1 MSNCSL
7 TLKKETLPK
16 VIAKVDYFMFRAMER
31 NNIDV
36 FQMTGKDKD
45 KYIRALLTDVKP
57 DNSDRPDLLS
67 VKSVIIPEYIA
78 DYVQKSKDLALEG
91 DTEQAQLFKKAAENL
106 ESMLTMWDQVLANY
120 IKFTS
125 AFKIRNKFVTAE
137 DGMVDLAGLENEET
151 MLKKMV
157 FDVPANEIDPIDDI
171 DAAVELFIKSIPD
184 KENFDDYGYTSL
196 VNYSNFVRG
205 LLVDVEN
212 SVNLD
217 ELQRKIAAKV
227 EEKPAYQY
235 ILDKL
240 IHKEDHTRNEF
251 QFRINFRNSFAK
263 AFMPIYMVSL
273 EDKGIIKVFE
283 AATGKKSGYERVIE
297 SNFFRVGVPVMLDG
311 KEINLAHEVDGGW
324 QMDKT
329 DVNKILDYL
338 DSAPGPELRGRQ
350 MSFLKGLGFE
360 FSPQTE
366 EKLIKSTWLGDKQ
379 TTPVN
384 YIKDHL
390 IAVLNN
396 LEAGKFVTN
405 PIRKIKQDVSVW
417 KKVYDEKEKK
427 DKNKLVVISKGQN
440 NIIGAIIDA
449 ELKFNKT
456 FNMDRNMVT
465 AEGNRMNALQLHNNF
480 TTINKFLSDPV
491 AYPKLENILAEP
503 SMAWLNPVTNPSIRS
518 SMFLNSLF
526 YFDPNGENYGERRR
540 VTKDKNSNL
549 IFSATEGEYVT
560 LKLVNTGG
568 LQVKSEDETKGSSS
582 TDLNDLD
589 KLLQDINGF
598 RQNGY
603 NSMLRL
609 GDKSTDLGISL
620 NYYNDPTSIAPQKK
634 PLGFAEHY
642 DAKIF
647 SSDGFHSSFM
657 GHLQDYMQVRY
668 LATKG
673 FLQDL
678 TVSSENVLNTW
689 GYFEDILST
698 DMKAGLDKMI
708 TEATNVNDVVLA
720 DPELS
725 SVIKAEAGVYFEN
738 YSKRFIDKFANA
750 KKMGTF
756 GLLVLNAKKG
766 ETFDGA
772 IKNYLANS
780 FLMDLDQMKV
790 FFGDPV
796 FFKAFHKRAPKD
808 SATGLFTTM
817 DENTLQHLNNLS
829 NPQGY
834 GAYTNL
840 SAKRLVERL
849 AQTGVI
855 NQKEQSA
862 YLDRQRIEKSYRS
875 AVLNDV
881 KFKSSYAT
889 RIIENVEKL
898 KAGGFVTPAMQKLFD
913 NELKEVI
920 SNGYKGVEADGQGK
934 CTFDFY
940 RVMSIMTGKWSP
952 EQEAVYK
959 KIIDYSHFD
968 ELATAEKDP
977 AKRVAYIEQRDK
989 VGYNPLE
996 EVYFPPKKFQ
1006 YAGPM
1011 GYEKTIDN
1019 GAYNMYI
1026 PIFDKFSLQP
1036 LIPTMIKDT
1045 ADEHLAKK
1053 MELGGIGYVKFVSAT
1068 KTESPLEQ
1076 QNYYETYNENDPE
1089 ARTVNPFIRLDRSE
1103 LNGKTDEERKALLNS
1118 MELKGGQ
1125 TLYFNHLKEQVSIE
1139 AEIHESTIFGSQI
1152 RKLIM
1157 MNLAERP
1164 EFKQYYNDYKQY
1176 LGELVEIEKAS
1187 LYNELGIDRLPG
1199 GKLKVNDMNKLVD
1212 YFMKEIGKK
1221 NQDSNVKRVLN
1232 YNETTGE
1239 FDTPLD
1245 GAVQA
1250 QVIEGIIISAIN
1262 NKIVKYKANG
1272 SMLVQVAITG
1282 SEKIKY
1288 SSQTSKRALETFGN
1302 SELKY
1307 YNVEGEGKDA
1317 SVTAMQVKIGLSG
1330 KWKNL
1335 LYLKDNDGRVIE
1347 TLPRLNEMLKNEQ
1360 WKKAH
1365 RNEIRMV
1372 AYRIPT
1378 QGRNFLDVMEV
1389 AEFLP
1394 AQFGDAIIMPSE
1406 VVIKSGSDFD
1416 IDKMFVLYPNL
1427 GWNGEYVDQPYTKE
1441 DLSNPEKY
1449 EQNKKI
1455 VQNRLFKVMSDVI
1468 LHPAN
1473 YMELITPSSN
1483 YHTMPVVDDIYQK
1496 VYQTKKAKTDYKNSE
1511 ILDRDKNIRK
1521 YLSLLKGK
1529 SDLGIAAVA
1538 NTFNVL
1544 FQHAGANINPAFFAQ
1559 KNLFTN
1565 FTSPFIKFADKT
1577 NRPEGIDMSS
1587 IYDEDGALKSEFF
1600 SEFINAF
1607 VDVANDDYVFAV
1619 NVVTELSPIMFYMK
1633 YTGLSTKKIM
1643 YFMNQPVIR
1652 AYIKKLMGYD
1662 NKFLKNKLGDQ
1673 SARNKALQELY
1684 SELGYRAEENQNY
1697 SRPSV
1702 VSALA
1707 RNMKQAGLTFNEL
1720 RDYYKPDQLLSQV
1733 RPDDMGLS
1741 KLSQKELAVQFSYLV
1756 ELENLK
1762 VQSDSMTEAQRA
1774 LNFDTNTYHS
1784 SFDVYGRNQA
1794 YLDALQSNVLSK
1806 ETIANIKK
1814 ESIVSP
1820 LDVAADIAFLQS
1832 ELFPVRNDIK
1842 FNKFLLEKVNILKN
1856 DFTNKEVNN
1865 QGDMLKFA
1873 RVAKNDYVNYIL
1885 QNHFEKSEQGKAFFK
1900 KEFDTD
1906 LSLNDYLKNM
1916 VLSNDMIDQF
1926 NKLKKM
1932 DLYGPLTEQFPFINN
1947 IIFERAEGNPKL
1959 FSFRILENSSNVIE
1973 KESVIAQFELLANL
1987 EDEDLKPVRKFF
1999 RDMALYSVFQSGLN
2013 TSTISYTNVVPI
2025 DLINP
2030 LYGYA
2035 INEFKKVQ
2043 DKDREYNKFYS
2054 LFLNNNPGFFG
2065 YKAISTTVNERSSK
2079 GKWYAAGNPL
2089 LWAPAVKPQPVQQSA
2104 EAAIN
2109 PKNVTVAA
2117 SIPQNKVSGLESF
2130 GSLVTANDKVIS
2142 VLGDRA
2148 HSIDM
2153 IEQGLRTRTTR
2164 SATELQNYAV
2174 KVGDI
2179 VKHFGTAA
2187 DGTTKNIYTR
2197 VTAIHSQG
2205 SLGWKGT
2212 WEKEGWSAKD
2222 VDVIDRFLPGAAAIE
2237 FELLKPTQTAKSE
2250 TVTGKPKG
2258 EMIKEGI
2265 YINQAALSKEEQ
2277 LELFNYLK
2285 PYLEEQAAKTN
2296 KGAAASKMI
2305 GLGLRWDY
2313 KSNNPGQQAVNIP
2326 DVINPGN
2333 KDKYGYYTTSINGQ
2347 PLAAI
2352 SSRFKELMQ
2361 KATGVD
2367 MANYDGAIIN
2377 LYDNES
2383 FISSHNDVDESRSAI
2398 KYPVIGI
2405 NIGGTGN
2412 FSIESRDGNPK
2423 QLNLKAGSGYI
2434 FGVDGVNRDVFHRTF
2449 PGKQD
2454 SFLPALTTKID
2465 GKTYE
2470 PGSYRITITMRRIMP
2485 LKQGMA
2491 VSPGIA
2497 STTVAPTSQF
2507 IGHSGGAGGADM
2519 AWDAE
2524 GKPYGVTF
2532 KHYYTGVKSNKN
2544 APGGNVDIS
2553 NFPVAAEGAGKVALA
2568 AKEMWGYKYNTM
2580 KDERLIRNWAQVVKS
2595 DAVFALAPIGKK
2607 GDVWSEDR
2615 GKTDPR
2621 ILLKSEA
2628 VQGGTGYAV
2637 EMAIQAGKKVY
2648 VYNDPN
2654 TKAQSH
2660 LPRGWYIWNG
2670 SKFEAIDAPVLTKNF
2685 AGIGSRNISN
2695 EARQAIRDV
2704 YTKTFG
2710 AKPAKSSDIS
2720 SNFGTPSSPQAIIE
2734 AFFKDM
2740 SIAPTTEPAAI
2751 LSMYNKERLDD
2762 ESLNEFLTRKFC
2774 KGKI

>member
-16 VIAKVDYFMFRAMER
+16 VISKVDYFMFRAMER

-36 FQMTGKDKD
+36 FQMTGKGKD
-45 KYIRALLTDVKP
+45 RYIGSLLGDI
-57 DNSDRPDLLS
+57 
-67 VKSVIIPEYIA
+67 KSVIIPEYIA
-78 DYVQKSKDLALEG
+78 DYVQKSKELELEG
-91 DTEQAQLFKKAAENL
+91 DTEQAKYFKEAAENL
-106 ESMLTMWDQVLANY
+106 EKMLSMWNQVLPNF
-120 IKFTS
+120 IKFTTV
-125 AFKIRNKFVTAE
+125 FKIRNKFVTAE
-137 DGMVDLAGLENEET
+137 DGMVDLAGLESEET
-151 MLKKMV
+151 MMKKMV

-184 KENFDDYGYTSL
+184 EDRFDEYGWTSS

-217 ELQRKIAAKV
+217 ELQRKLEAKV
-227 EEKPAYQY
+227 GEKPAYQY
-235 ILDKL
+235 ILDKI
-240 IHKEDHTRNEF
+240 IHKDDHTRNEF

-297 SNFFRVGVPVMLDG
+297 SNFFRVGVPVMQDG

-366 EKLIKSTWLGDKQ
+366 ERLIKSSYLGSKES
-379 TTPVN
+379 TPVN

-390 IAVLNN
+390 VAVLNN

-427 DKNKLVVISKGQN
+427 EKNKLVVVSKGQN
-440 NIIGAIIDA
+440 NIVSAIVDA

-549 IFSATEGEYVT
+549 IFSATEGEHVT
-560 LKLVNTGG
+560 LKLGNTGG
-568 LQVKSEDETKGSSS
+568 LQLKTEDETKGSSS

-598 RQNGY
+598 KQNGY

-609 GDKSTDLGISL
+609 GDKSTDLGINL
-620 NYYNDPTSIAPQKK
+620 NYYNDPTSNVPQKK
-634 PLGFAEHY
+634 PLGFAQHY
-642 DAKIF
+642 DVNIF
-647 SSDGFHSSFM
+647 KSDSFHSSFM

-678 TVSSENVLNTW
+678 TVSSENVVNTW
-689 GYFEDILST
+689 GYFEDIIGK
-698 DMKAGLDKMI
+698 DMKAKLDTI
-708 TEATNVNDVVLA
+708 ISGASNVNDVVLA

-725 SVIKAEAGVYFEN
+725 SEIKTEAGVYFEN
-738 YSKRFIDKFANA
+738 YSKRFINKFAQA
-750 KKMGTF
+750 KKMGTY
-756 GLLVLNAKKG
+756 GLMVLNTKGG
-766 ETFDGA
+766 ETFDGV
-772 IKNYLANS
+772 IKTYLANS

-817 DENTLQHLNNLS
+817 DENSMQHLNNLK

-849 AQTGVI
+849 AETGII
-855 NQKEQSA
+855 NQAERSA

-875 AVLNDV
+875 AVLTDI

-889 RIIENVEKL
+889 RIIENIEKL
-898 KAGGFVTPAMQKLFD
+898 KKGNFVTPAMQKLFD
-913 NELKEVI
+913 TELKEVI

-952 EQEAVYK
+952 EQEIVYK

-968 ELATAEKDP
+968 ELASAEKDP

-1006 YAGPM
+1006 YSGPM

-1076 QNYYETYNENDPE
+1076 QNYYETYNQNDPE
-1089 ARTVNPFIRLDRSE
+1089 ARTINPFIRLDRSE

-1125 TLYFNHLKEQVSIE
+1125 TLYFNHLKEQVAIE
-1139 AEIHESTIFGSQI
+1139 AEIHESSIFGSQI

-1176 LGELVEIEKAS
+1176 LGELVEIEKAA
-1187 LYNELGIDRLPG
+1187 LYNELGIDRLAD
-1199 GKLKVNDMNKLVD
+1199 GKLKIKDMAKLVD
-1212 YFMKEIGKK
+1212 YFMKEISKK
-1221 NQDSNVKRVLN
+1221 NQDSNIKRVLN

-1250 QVIEGIIISAIN
+1250 QVIEGIIISTIN
-1262 NKIVKYKANG
+1262 NRIVKYKANG

-1307 YNVEGEGKDA
+1307 YDVEGEGKDA
-1317 SVTAMQVKIGLSG
+1317 TVSAMQVKIGLSG

-1335 LYLKDNDGRVIE
+1335 LYLKDNDGRTIE

-1427 GWNGEYVDQPYTKE
+1427 GWNGEYVDQSYTKE

-1483 YHTMPVVDDIYQK
+1483 YHIDPVVNDIYQK

-1559 KNLFTN
+1559 KSLFTN

-1577 NRPEGIDMSS
+1577 NRPEGIDMSA

-1643 YFMNQPVIR
+1643 YFINQPAIR
-1652 AYIKKLMGYD
+1652 AYIKKLMAYD
-1662 NKFLKNKLGDQ
+1662 NKFLKNKLGEQ

-1684 SELGYRAEENQNY
+1684 SELGYKAEEGQDY

-1702 VSALA
+1702 TAALG

-1720 RDYYKPDQLLSQV
+1720 RDYYKPDQLLSQI

-1741 KLSQKELAVQFSYLV
+1741 KMSQKELAVQFSYLV

-1774 LNFDTNTYHS
+1774 LNFDTNTYYS

-1794 YLDALQSNVLSK
+1794 YLNALTSNVLSA
-1806 ETIANIKK
+1806 ETIKNIKK
-1814 ESIVSP
+1814 DSIVSP

-1885 QNHFEKSEQGKAFFK
+1885 QNHFEKSEEGRAFFK

-1906 LSLNDYLKNM
+1906 LSLNDYLKKL

-1932 DLYGPLTEQFPFINN
+1932 KLYEQLVKDFPIISN

-1973 KESVIAQFELLANL
+1973 KESVIAQFELLTNL
-1987 EDEDLKPVRKFF
+1987 ESEEFEGEDLKPVRKFF

-2025 DLINP
+2025 TLINP

-2043 DKDREYNKFYS
+2043 DKDREYSRFYS
-2054 LFLNNNPGFFG
+2054 LFVNNNPGFYG
-2065 YKAISTTVNERSSK
+2065 YNANSTPVNERSNK
-2079 GKWYAAGNPL
+2079 GKWYAVGNPL
-2089 LWAPAVKPQPVQQSA
+2089 SWAPVVKPQPVQQSA
-2104 EAAIN
+2104 QA
-2109 PKNVTVAA
+2109 NVA
-2117 SIPQNKVSGLESF
+2117 SS
-2130 GSLVTANDKVIS
+2130 
-2142 VLGDRA
+2142 
-2148 HSIDM
+2148 
-2153 IEQGLRTRTTR
+2153 
-2164 SATELQNYAV
+2164 
-2174 KVGDI
+2174 
-2179 VKHFGTAA
+2179 
-2187 DGTTKNIYTR
+2187 
-2197 VTAIHSQG
+2197 
-2205 SLGWKGT
+2205 
-2212 WEKEGWSAKD
+2212 
-2222 VDVIDRFLPGAAAIE
+2222 
-2237 FELLKPTQTAKSE
+2237 
-2250 TVTGKPKG
+2250 
-2258 EMIKEGI
+2258 
-2265 YINQAALSKEEQ
+2265 NQ
-2277 LELFNYLK
+2277 
-2285 PYLEEQAAKTN
+2285 
-2296 KGAAASKMI
+2296 
-2305 GLGLRWDY
+2305 
-2313 KSNNPGQQAVNIP
+2313 
-2326 DVINPGN
+2326 
-2333 KDKYGYYTTSINGQ
+2333 
-2347 PLAAI
+2347 
-2352 SSRFKELMQ
+2352 
-2361 KATGVD
+2361 
-2367 MANYDGAIIN
+2367 
-2377 LYDNES
+2377 
-2383 FISSHNDVDESRSAI
+2383 
-2398 KYPVIGI
+2398 
-2405 NIGGTGN
+2405 
-2412 FSIESRDGNPK
+2412 
-2423 QLNLKAGSGYI
+2423 
-2434 FGVDGVNRDVFHRTF
+2434 
-2449 PGKQD
+2449 
-2454 SFLPALTTKID
+2454 
-2465 GKTYE
+2465 
-2470 PGSYRITITMRRIMP
+2470 
-2485 LKQGMA
+2485 
-2491 VSPGIA
+2491 
-2497 STTVAPTSQF
+2497 QF

-2519 AWDAE
+2519 TWDAE

-2532 KHYYTGVKSNKN
+2532 KHYYTGVKSDKN

-2553 NFPVAAEGAGKVALA
+2553 NFPVAKEGASKVAQA
-2568 AKEMWGYKYNTM
+2568 AKVMWGYKYNTM
-2580 KDERLIRNWAQVVKS
+2580 TDERLIRNWAQVVKS
-2595 DAVFALAPIGKK
+2595 DAIFALAPIGKK
-2607 GDVWSEDR
+2607 GDVWSEDTSKPADKQR
-2615 GKTDPR
+2615 K
-2621 ILLKSEA
+2621 IIASEA

-2654 TKAQSH
+2654 AKAQSH
-2660 LPRGWYIWNG
+2660 LPRGWYTWNG
-2670 SKFEAIDAPVLTKNF
+2670 SKFEAIGTPVLTPNF
-2685 AGIGSRNISN
+2685 AGIGSRNISD

-2704 YTKTFG
+2704 YAKTFG
-2710 AKPAKSSDIS
+2710 AKSAQPAKSETVTVKEANVSTVYHHTIVKPADFNFESFQKGNQQVSQFGDGLNASSTTTPFLVQRYGNPIEGEVRDSDFIVIDANKTEKELYEELKAKGYKFNSPDRGSYIQNDPAKEYDGTEKANDQPAIISLFNDFQKSNTQVKGVKVLNHIIGNQKVDPFYVIYDAKSFYGPGSLSKTTALKSSDIS

-2734 AFFKDM
+2734 VFFKDM
-2740 SIAPTTEPAAI
+2740 SIAPTMEPAAV